1 MPYQD
6 RTYHGVQTYE
16 LSRIEAEMPAT
27 GPTERESVTVL
38 YELFPTNG
46 DGGGFG
52 WGYNGGG
59 TSRAA
64 SAILADALDLGDQ
77 DAAGISLSAYPEDRV
92 LVDLREDFCD
102 DVLSQF
108 CDEWRLRRGV
118 VLRWARAWY
127 LQRGIDEIPPALQYL
142 PPLFSLD

>member
-16 LSRIEAEMPAT
+16 TSRIEAEIPAT
-27 GPTERESVTVL
+27 GPTERKSVTVL
-38 YELFPTNG
+38 YELHPADAHG
-46 DGGGFG
+46 SFG

-64 SAILADALDLGDQ
+64 AAILADALDLGDQ
-77 DAAGISLSAYPEDRV
+77 DAAGISLGAYPEDRV
-92 LVDLREDFCD
+92 LVDLREEFCE

-108 CDEWRLRRGV
+108 CDEWRLRRSV
-118 VLRWARAWY
+118 VLRWTRAWY
-127 LQRGIDEIPPALQYL
+127 LQRGIDQLPPALQQL
-142 PPLFSLD
+142 PPLLDLD